1 MMEDRGG
8 FESFSL
14 LGGPLH
20 KLGIRLGL
28 VRRGTNTVPLGL
40 ALGFLPWVVLL
51 VLAVFQGIAN
61 DLFSLSAVGLHL
73 RLLVSIPLFFLCES
87 WMDPQANAF
96 VSLLVKSGVTPGS
109 ELPALRSAI
118 ARTHRLRDS
127 WLAEGILLLVALL
140 LPWIAV
146 QGGGVDNVVSRAS
159 SLAVTDG
166 AMGWVGWWFLMVC
179 LGLFRFLIFRWLW
192 RLGLW
197 WYFLWRVARL
207 DLDLVPTHP
216 DGVAGLGY
224 LEVVHAHFTPLI
236 LALSVIPAVMVADGI
251 ASGAMTIEAMTPSL
265 AWILILDLALF
276 VGPLFLFAPKLWEC
290 RRKGLRDYMEFAAKY
305 VKAFDRKWMDPNT
318 PKGETL
324 LGTPDLQSLADLS
337 GSVAIVRT
345 MRWAPVSLRL
355 FATFVGAA
363 LLPIVPLLL
372 IQYPAGELVERLF
385 TSIIGL

>member
-20 KLGIRLGL
+20 KLGTRLGL
-28 VRRGTNTVPLGL
+28 VRRSTNTVPLGL

-51 VLAVFQGIAN
+51 VLAVLQGLTQ
-61 DLFSLSAVGLHL
+61 DLFSLSAIGAHL

-87 WMDPQANAF
+87 WLDPRWNAF
-96 VSLLVKSGVTPGS
+96 VRMAVSSGVVPEE

-118 ARTHRLRDS
+118 ARTHRLKDS
-127 WLAEGILLLVALL
+127 WLAEGILLLVAFL
-140 LPWIAV
+140 LPWMAV
-146 QGGGVDNVVSRAS
+146 QGGGVDTVVSRAS

-166 AMGWVGWWFLMVC
+166 ALGWVNWWFLMVC
-179 LGLFRFLIFRWLW
+179 LGLFRFLMFRWLW
-192 RLGLW
+192 RIGLW
-197 WYFLWRVARL
+197 CYFLWRVARL

-224 LEVVHAHFTPLI
+224 LEVVQVHFTPLI
-236 LALSVIPAVMVADGI
+236 VALSVIPSAMVADGI

-276 VGPLFLFAPKLWEC
+276 AGPLFLFTPKLWAC
-290 RRKGLRDYMEFAAKY
+290 RMKGLRDYMELAAHY
-305 VKAFDRKWMDPNT
+305 VTAFDRKWLDPKA
-318 PKGETL
+318 PPGEPL

-363 LLPIVPLLL
+363 LLPIMPLLL
-372 IQYPAGELVERLF
+372 IQYPAGDLVRRLV
-385 TSIIGL
+385 TSLIGL

>member
-1 MMEDRGG
+1 MMEERES

-20 KLGIRLGL
+20 RLGTRLGL
-28 VRRGTNTVPLGL
+28 VRRRTNTLPLGL
-40 ALGFLPWVVLL
+40 ALGILPWVALL
-51 VLAVFQGIAN
+51 GLAVLQGVTH
-61 DLFSLSAVGLHL
+61 DLFSLPAIGVHV

-87 WMDPQANAF
+87 WLDPQWKAF
-96 VSLLVKSGVTPGS
+96 VRLAVSSGVVPEG

-118 ARTHRLRDS
+118 ARTHKLRDS
-127 WLAEGILLLVALL
+127 WLAEGMVLLVSLL

-146 QGGGVDNVVSRAS
+146 QGGAVDTAVSRVS
-159 SLAVTDG
+159 SLTLTGG
-166 AMGWVGWWFLMVC
+166 ALAWVNWWFLMVY
-179 LGLFRFLIFRWLW
+179 LGLFRFLVFRWLW

-197 WYFLWRVARL
+197 CYFLWRVARL

-224 LEVVHAHFTPLI
+224 LEVVHMHFTPLI
-236 LALSVIPAVMVADGI
+236 LALALIPCAMVADGI

-265 AWILILDLALF
+265 AWILILDAVLF
-276 VGPLFLFAPKLWEC
+276 IGPLFLFTPKLWGC
-290 RRKGLRDYMEFAAKY
+290 RIKGLRDYMELAAHY
-305 VKAFDRKWMDPNT
+305 VTAFDRKWLGRDAPQEE
-318 PKGETL
+318 PL
-324 LGTPDLQSLADLS
+324 LGTPDLQSMADLA

-355 FATFVGAA
+355 VASFLGAA

-372 IQYPAGELVERLF
+372 IQYPAGDLVRRLL
-385 TSIIGL
+385 TSLIGL